1 MIQNMFRL
9 SIILPYIMISLM
21 TWNARGSISS
31 TMCLS
36 AFLDKEK
43 CDIVITT
50 EHKLKGSTKNYL
62 EIFIMTMSIL
72 LNLINSVNAV

>member
-50 EHKLKGSTKNYL
+50 EHKLKGALRITLKL
-62 EIFIMTMSIL
+62 FIMTMSIL

>member
-50 EHKLKGSTKNYL
+50 EHRLKGSTKNYL
-62 EIFIMTMSIL
+62 ETIHNDNVYF
-72 LNLINSVNAV
+72 VKPD